1 MATTD
6 KVGAVMVVGGGI
18 SGLQSALDLADS
30 GYKVYLV
37 EKKASIGGTMAQ
49 LDKTFPT
56 NDCSMCILSPKM
68 IMCADNANI
77 RLHTYSEVEGVSGDF
92 PKFKVTIKEKARYVD
107 VTKCTGC
114 GDCIAKCPVKVP
126 WEFEEGLTQRKAIYL
141 PFPQAVPRKV
151 TIDGDHCRM
160 TQSKKC
166 GVCKKVCQAG
176 AIDYDQTD
184 RSVEV
189 EAAAI
194 IIATGFELMD
204 TSVMSQYCLGVC
216 KDVVTSLQLER
227 ILSASGPTGGHLARP
242 SDHQEPKKLAFVQC
256 VGSRDSHTHGYCSSV
271 CCMYATKESIL
282 AREHAPGLEATIFY
296 MDMRATGKG
305 FQEFVSRARQNY
317 GVRYIRSRPAKVQ
330 SPEGGSGVLV
340 NYETRGLS
348 GESVTEEFDML
359 VLCPALIPSKG
370 ARELSEALRVDL
382 DEDGF
387 IDTPDLA
394 RPVDTSRKGILA
406 CGFISGRTT
415 YRTPSRRPPRLPLAA
430 AELIEGGGKIWPG

>member
-1 MATTD
+1 LEE
-6 KVGAVMVVGGGI
+6 VGADMKRAVVIGGGI
-18 SGLQSALDLADS
+18 AGIQASLDLADR
-30 GYKVYLV
+30 GFEVHLV
-37 EKKASIGGTMAQ
+37 EKSPSIGGHMAQ

-68 IMCADNANI
+68 IMCADHANI
-77 RLHTYSEVEGVSGDF
+77 KLHTYSEVEGVSGDF

-126 WEFEEGLTQRKAIYL
+126 WEFEEGLAQRKAIYL

-160 TQSKKC
+160 ILSKKC

-176 AIDYDQTD
+176 AIDYDQKD
-184 RSVEV
+184 KLVEV

-194 IIATGFELMD
+194 IVATGFELMD

-242 SDHQEPKKLAFVQC
+242 SDHQEPKKLAFIQC

-330 SPEGGSGVLV
+330 SPDGGSGVLV

-370 ARELSEALRVDL
+370 AKDLSKALRVDL

-406 CGFISGRTT
+406 CGFISGPIDIPDSVSQASAAAAR
-415 YRTPSRRPPRLPLAA
+415 A
-430 AELIEGGGKIWPG
+430 AELIEGGDR

>member
-1 MATTD
+1 ME
-6 KVGAVMVVGGGI
+6 KVVVIGGGI
-18 SGLQSALDLADS
+18 AGIQASLDLADR
-30 GYKVYLV
+30 GFEVHLV
-37 EKKASIGGTMAQ
+37 ERSPSIGGHMAQ

-68 IMCADNANI
+68 IMCADHANI
-77 RLHTYSEVEGVSGDF
+77 KLHTYSEVQAVTGDF
-92 PKFKVTIKEKARYVD
+92 PRFKVAIREKARFVD
-107 VTKCTGC
+107 VKRCTGC

-126 WEFEEGLTQRKAIYL
+126 WEFEEGLAQRKAIYL

-151 TIDGDHCRM
+151 TIDGERCRM
-160 TQSKKC
+160 IQSKKC

-176 AIDYDQTD
+176 AIDYDQKD
-184 RSVEV
+184 SVVEV
-189 EAAAI
+189 EASAIVVAA
-194 IIATGFELMD
+194 GFELMD
-204 TSVMSQYCLGVC
+204 ATVMSQYGLGAC

-242 SDHQEPKKLAFVQC
+242 SDHKEPRKLAFVQC
-256 VGSRDSHTHGYCSSV
+256 VGSRDAHSHGYCSSV

-282 AREHAPGLEATIFY
+282 AREHAPGLETAIFY

-330 SPEGGSGVLV
+330 SAADGTGVLV
-340 NYETRGLS
+340 NYETSGLT

-359 VLCPALIPSKG
+359 VLCPALIPPRG
-370 ARELSEALRVDL
+370 ARELSALLGVAL

-387 IDTPDLA
+387 IDTPDIS
-394 RPVDTSRKGILA
+394 RPVDTSRKGVLA
-406 CGFISGRTT
+406 CGFVSGPIDIPDSVSQASAAAAR
-415 YRTPSRRPPRLPLAA
+415 A
-430 AELIEGGGKIWPG
+430 AELIEGGAR